1 MKKLLVLSV
10 VAALAACGNQPQVAD
25 WQMEAHGS
33 LERYQQAYL
42 TGDTRVADTEFT
54 RSRKELA
61 STGQPALVARAE
73 LTRCALQVASLVFE
87 PCTGFEL
94 LRLDSPP
101 PERAY
106 GDFLAGRVLP
116 PDVALLPAA
125 YRGVAAGGDGVKA
138 IEDPLSRLVAAGVLL
153 QTGRANPDVLQQAV
167 DTASAQGWRRPLLAW
182 LGVQARRAEAA
193 GAKDEAERIRRRM
206 ALVEGSR

>member
-1 MKKLLVLSV
+1 MRKLLVLSLA
-10 VAALAACGNQPQVAD
+10 AALAACGNQPKVAD

-54 RSRKELA
+54 RARKELA
-61 STGQPALVARAE
+61 STGQAGLVARAE
-73 LTRCALQVASLVFE
+73 LTRCALQVASLMFE
-87 PCTGFEL
+87 PCAGFEP
-94 LRLDSPP
+94 LRADSPP

-106 GDFLAGRVLP
+106 ADFLAGRATP
-116 PDVALLPAA
+116 ADAALLPAA
-125 YRGVAAGGDGVKA
+125 YRNFGESVKG

-153 QTGRANPDVLQQAV
+153 QTERANPEVMQQAV